1 MPDAFIWYHADEK
14 DESKLI
20 NWLAT
25 VEQQAGVQ
33 GKLFVRKAD
42 NNTTF
47 MEIYSD
53 VSQATIDRIEKLAAS
68 TPLFEAIERRCE
80 NFVEII

>member
-14 DESKLI
+14 HEANLI
-20 NWLAT
+20 NWLST

-33 GKLFVRKAD
+33 GKLFVRKE
-42 NNTTF
+42 NNTF
-47 MEIYSD
+47 METYSD

-68 TPLFEAIERRCE
+68 TPLFESIERRCE
-80 NFVEII
+80 SFVEII